1 MVEWW
6 ISFYIFKSIAKME
19 ISLLLGQEEYSHNNK
34 LSLFE
39 MLIIL
44 RIRTQIKVK
53 ALWNSPL
60 QLYLL
65 IFGSGTDPGWQMK
78 IYQSQGEI
86 LTHKKAV
93 EAPRVGSLYCGRV
106 LSGGGSSSLVT
117 ELQSAGGA

>member
-1 MVEWW
+1 
-6 ISFYIFKSIAKME
+6 
-19 ISLLLGQEEYSHNNK
+19 
-34 LSLFE
+34 

-44 RIRTQIKVK
+44 HIRTQIKVK

-60 QLYLL
+60 QVYQL

-78 IYQSQGEI
+78 IYQSEGEI

-93 EAPRVGSLYCGRV
+93 ESPRVGSLYCGRV

>member
-6 ISFYIFKSIAKME
+6 ISFCNFKSIAKME
-19 ISLLLGQEEYSHNNK
+19 ISLILGQEEYSHNNK

-86 LTHKKAV
+86 LTH
-93 EAPRVGSLYCGRV
+93 
-106 LSGGGSSSLVT
+106 
-117 ELQSAGGA
+117 